1 MRLTRQHRSGTIAA
15 MTTAR
20 RAFVLAL
27 SWIAVVIP
35 WPMLVAEAQTLDE
48 EVESALR
55 ELVETTPAARNL
67 VPTAKGIL
75 VFPNIFRENYAF
87 GVQSGYGSLIMGG
100 KIVGYYSTTSIA
112 YGLQAGVLPFGYAL
126 FLMTDTAVMRLEQP
140 GGWDVGKDP
149 RVKIVRRG
157 DTQKPDSMDSQ
168 SGTMDATR
176 GTMAPRPVPVRA
188 DTYAFILGDTDL
200 MTGVGIE
207 GWSIVKVNP

>member
-1 MRLTRQHRSGTIAA
+1 

-87 GVQSGYGSLIMGG
+87 GVQSGYGSLVMGG

-126 FLMTDTAVMRLEQP
+126 FLMTEAALARLGQP
-140 GGWDVGKDP
+140 NGWNVGRDP
-149 RVKIVRRG
+149 GVALLSTGTPQRPESM
-157 DTQKPDSMDSQ
+157 DTQG
-168 SGTMDATR
+168 GTMDATG
-176 GTMAPRPVPVRA
+176 GTMTRLPTARPE
-188 DTYAFILGDTDL
+188 LGGHCL
-200 MTGVGIE
+200 A
-207 GWSIVKVNP
+207 

>member
-1 MRLTRQHRSGTIAA
+1 
-15 MTTAR
+15 MTTAC

-27 SWIAVVIP
+27 SWIAVVTA
-35 WPMLVAEAQTLDE
+35 WPALVAEAQTLDE

-126 FLMTDTAVMRLEQP
+126 FLMTEAALARLGQP
-140 GGWDVGKDP
+140 NGWNVGRDP
-149 RVKIVRRG
+149 GVALLSTGTPQRPESM
-157 DTQKPDSMDSQ
+157 DTQG
-168 SGTMDATR
+168 GTMDATG
-176 GTMAPRPVPVRA
+176 GTMTRLPTART
-188 DTYAFILGDTDL
+188 DTYAFLLGETGL
-200 MTGVGIE
+200 MTGVGME
-207 GWSIVKVNP
+207 GWSIVRVTP

>member
-1 MRLTRQHRSGTIAA
+1 

-126 FLMTDTAVMRLEQP
+126 FLMTEAALARLGQP
-140 GGWDVGKDP
+140 NGWNVGRDP
-149 RVKIVRRG
+149 GVALLSTG
-157 DTQKPDSMDSQ
+157 APEKPDSMDTQ
-168 SGTMDATR
+168 GGTMDATG
-176 GTMAPRPVPVRA
+176 GTMSRRPTART
-188 DTYAFILGDTDL
+188 DTYAFILGETGL
-200 MTGVGIE
+200 MTGVGME
-207 GWSIVKVNP
+207 GWSIVRVTP